1 MRRPAARTAGAST
14 ARRARYRSS
23 TAGRSPDGGTW
34 TLPPLNGARRH
45 ADGTPMR
52 MTSATPPSATPP
64 SAAATS
70 SVASIS
76 SLLPSREAL
85 LARVAEHVAAHAA
98 PATLVVI
105 GLLRSD
111 TGWPTAQ
118 STLSAVAGFLARSLR
133 GDDWLAMSGPA
144 EFVVLLT
151 GPVTAAETA
160 AARLVA
166 AVPDL
171 GIDGLTAAAGVA
183 AVDRD
188 VDATEVLRRGLVSL
202 TAARRVGAGTVIRH
216 REPY

>member
-1 MRRPAARTAGAST
+1 MR
-14 ARRARYRSS
+14 
-23 TAGRSPDGGTW
+23 
-34 TLPPLNGARRH
+34 
-45 ADGTPMR
+45 
-52 MTSATPPSATPP
+52 TPPSAPTA

-85 LARVAEHVAAHAA
+85 LARLAEHVATHAAA

-111 TGWPTAQ
+111 AGWPTAE

-133 GDDWLAMSGPA
+133 GEDWLAKSGPA
-144 EFVVLLT
+144 EFVVLLA
-151 GPVTAAETA
+151 GPMTAAETA